1 MENNKDIRRKDRL
14 EKLQALEKWISEE
27 EPRTKIIIGEDFNAR
42 TGREEGE
49 VTEMG
54 KKRLKES
61 GRQSRDRKINR
72 EDKLLVDFIEER
84 EWMILN
90 GNTKKGEEEEYMFTG
105 GSRMYGNRLH
115 IRRWRDKEMNGRNK
129 GRGQDSDCQSV
140 EVTIKERERERE
152 K

>member
-1 MENNKDIRRKDRL
+1 MRSRFAKIPKRDNDGKGKNEKRWRIIKIYVERDRL

-105 GSRMYGNRLH
+105 GSRMV
-115 IRRWRDKEMNGRNK
+115 I
-129 GRGQDSDCQSV
+129 DCILGDG
-140 EVTIKERERERE
+140 ETK